1 MQDERYV
8 QLRGDPPEQ
17 ARPPRR
23 SAGLSVVDGGAA
35 VPGSGTS
42 AGGGS

>member
-8 QLRGDPPEQ
+8 QLRGEPPEQ
-17 ARPPRR
+17 ARPHRR